1 MKIFPRLF
9 LYTISEH
16 SFTNVRLLEENG
28 NREHFFTNVRLL
40 EENGNLHRN
49 RKSKQLKFFLNSE
62 CKCLTFNKLFW
73 ALKPY
78 FFFFYFVIL
87 THGSCHFDVKCPPL
101 QGFGRKWWLM
111 KGKWFSLVILVSSTR
126 YNVLTNSPKQPAN
139 NLFERFRP
147 FEDKPS
153 LVDVKHQSIR
163 GENRSYIKR
172 RDSL

>member
-1 MKIFPRLF
+1 MVIRILCKNVRSQNLQKCLKRSQLLFWPMKIFPRLF

-62 CKCLTFNKLFW
+62 CKCLIFNKLFW

-78 FFFFYFVIL
+78 FFFFYFVMVTVN
-87 THGSCHFDVKCPPL
+87 THIFFLALLSPRQRSCE
-101 QGFGRKWWLM
+101 G
-111 KGKWFSLVILVSSTR
+111 I
-126 YNVLTNSPKQPAN
+126 
-139 NLFERFRP
+139 
-147 FEDKPS
+147 
-153 LVDVKHQSIR
+153 
-163 GENRSYIKR
+163 
-172 RDSL
+172 